1 FWRVAFLSRTAPQGW
16 IYQNQLV
23 NSRLDD
29 DYILSAVDT
38 ETRTVHPK
46 IAEAILTAKRE
57 AKGPYSALV
66 QLLTL
71 SESTFGDAKPFPYK
85 FAQSQTQVDLARVAC
100 GLERYRLAHNQY
112 PETLDALAPQFIT
125 KLPHDVINGQPLK
138 YRRTDDGSFILYSIG
153 WNEKD
158 DGGFIPAKK
167 DGKTV
172 NGREEG
178 KSVNLT
184 EGDWVWRY
192 PAN

>member
-1 FWRVAFLSRTAPQGW
+1 M
-16 IYQNQLV
+16 
-23 NSRLDD
+23 
-29 DYILSAVDT
+29 
-38 ETRTVHPK
+38 
-46 IAEAILTAKRE
+46 
-57 AKGPYSALV
+57 
-66 QLLTL
+66 
-71 SESTFGDAKPFPYK
+71 
-85 FAQSQTQVDLARVAC
+85 AC